1 MGEMTISQGWVL
13 LLAGASAFM
22 LLANAIEKVANIWKS
37 IKAPAEQKD
46 NAQNDRLT
54 ALEEW
59 KREQDEWR
67 KSVEHKL
74 DNDKLELRI
83 IHDGN
88 QACFQALLALLDHG
102 IDGNNITQMQN
113 AKIVL
118 QKHLISKT

>member
-1 MGEMTISQGWVL
+1 MGEMTVSEAWTL
-13 LLAGASAFM
+13 LLGLASAFV
-22 LLANAIEKVANIWKS
+22 LLANAYDKFMAAKKRAN
-37 IKAPAEQKD
+37 AP
-46 NAQNDRLT
+46 NDIQDKRIT
-54 ALEEW
+54 ELEN
-59 KREQDEWR
+59 RMG
-67 KSVEHKL
+67 SVERKL
-74 DNDKLELRI
+74 DNDMQELRI